1 MDFLNMPLHI
11 CLQAKLPI
19 TTIHSATKQFA
30 LMLKHVPVQVI
41 FPFIA
46 EGAVFKW
53 ANKEFLQSNKNYVL
67 RSKYLYCCLFKIVLD
82 ASNN

>member
-11 CLQAKLPI
+11 CLHTEPHI
-19 TTIHSATKQFA
+19 TTIQGATKQFA
-30 LMLKHVPVQVI
+30 LMLKHVSVQVI
-41 FPFIA
+41 FSFIA

-53 ANKEFLQSNKNYVL
+53 ANKESLQSNKDMCYDRNIYNA
-67 RSKYLYCCLFKIVLD
+67 LFNIVLN